1 MREVVGSSPTAT
13 TISQFFS
20 VSSPHKNKR
29 SNPSVTVRDRRQRFI
44 IMRKN
49 GLGTVY
55 QRGKSWVIDFYISG
69 KRIRETI
76 KAAKSESAARAKLTD
91 RRETFLDKMS

>member
-1 MREVVGSSPTAT
+1 
-13 TISQFFS
+13 
-20 VSSPHKNKR
+20 
-29 SNPSVTVRDRRQRFI
+29 
-44 IMRKN
+44 MRKN